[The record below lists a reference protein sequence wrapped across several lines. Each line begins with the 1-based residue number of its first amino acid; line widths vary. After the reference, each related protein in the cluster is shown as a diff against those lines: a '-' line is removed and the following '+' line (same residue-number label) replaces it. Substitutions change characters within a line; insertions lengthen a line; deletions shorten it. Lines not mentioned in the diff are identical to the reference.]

1 MMGFVLFIVFAILM
15 SIGVPIAISL
25 GMSTI
30 VAILITGQYSI
41 LSIVHRMASGV
52 DSYILMAIPFFI
64 LAGQLMNTGGIT
76 RKIFRFATALVGRI
90 PGGLGH
96 ANIVASIIFSGM
108 SGSAVADAGGLGQ
121 VEMQAMTAEG
131 YDAEFSAAV
140 TTASA
145 TIGPI
150 IPPSIPMIV
159 YGAAAEVSVGAL
171 FLGGF
176 IPGLLL
182 GLASMA
188 IVLVFS
194 LKRKYPRSEKFSIK
208 EVAVSFKESF
218 LSLLTPVII
227 IGGILGGIFTPTEA
241 AVVAAVYSFI
251 LGVVVYREISFND
264 LKKILID
271 TVVTSATVIF
281 IISAATAFAWVIAM
295 EGIPQAVTDWLLSI
309 TTNKYLILLLLNI
322 VFLILGMFMESLSI
336 LLITVPFLMPLVNAI
351 GINPVHLGVVIVLNL
366 MIGLSTPPVGMSL
379 FVSSKIANVPLEKL
393 YKEIMPFLIPLIG
406 VLLIITYFPA
416 TVMWLPRIV
425 LGY

>member
-1 MMGFVLFIVFAILM
+1 MMGAVLLIGFAIM
-15 SIGVPIAISL
+15 MAIGVPIAISL
-25 GMSTI
+25 GLSTI
-30 VAILITGQYSI
+30 LAIVVSGDYAV
-41 LSIVHRMASGV
+41 LSAVHRMASGV

-76 RKIFRFATALVGRI
+76 RKIFSFATALVGRI

-96 ANIVASIIFSGM
+96 SNIVASIIFSGM

-121 VEMQAMTAEG
+121 VEMQAMTEAG

-176 IPGLLL
+176 IPGVLL
-182 GLASMA
+182 GLASML
-188 IVLVFS
+188 IVLVIS
-194 LKRKYPRSEKFSIK
+194 LKRNYPRADRFDLKRVLIT
-208 EVAVSFKESF
+208 FKESF

-241 AVVAAVYSFI
+241 AVVAAVYAFF
-251 LGVVVYREISFND
+251 LGVVVYREIKFKD
-264 LKKILID
+264 LKKILIN
-271 TVVTSATVIF
+271 TVITSASVIF
-281 IISAATAFAWVIAM
+281 IIAGATAFSWVIAM
-295 EGIPQAVTDWLLSI
+295 EGIPQKVAEMLLSI
-309 TTNKYLILLLLNI
+309 TTNKWVILLFLNI

-336 LLITVPFLMPLVNAI
+336 LLITVPFLMPLVNAT
-351 GINPVHLGVVIVLNL
+351 GINPVHLGVVLVLNL

-379 FVSSKIANVPLEKL
+379 FVTSKIANVSLERL
-393 YKEIMPFLIPLIG
+393 YKEILPFLIPLIA
-406 VLLIITYFPA
+406 VLLIITYVPD
-416 TVMWLPRIV
+416 TVLWLPRV
-425 LGY
+425 FLGY